1 VSGVRVIKPGDRT
14 DTAQTAGMTREEAAT
29 GPGYWSGIV
38 TAEPGTVSGWHHH
51 GDHDSVVYVVSGIFR
66 VESGADGRD
75 VADASAGDF
84 MLISK
89 GAVHREINP
98 GEETS
103 TLVVV
108 RVGSGEPVFNVD
120 GPEPAN

>member
-1 VSGVRVIKPGDRT
+1 MSRVRVIKPEDRT
-14 DTAQTAGMTREEAAT
+14 DTVQTAGMAREEAAT
-29 GPGYWSGIV
+29 GPGYWSGMA

-66 VESGADGRD
+66 VESGPGGRE
-75 VADASAGDF
+75 VADAAGGDF
-84 MLISK
+84 MLIPR

-98 GEETS
+98 GEEPS

-108 RVGSGEPVFNVD
+108 RIGSGEPVTNVD
-120 GPEPAN
+120 GPEPG